1 MTLIELNE
9 LLKSLGVPVA
19 YSHFNTPVKLPFIT
33 YLEVGSTNFIAD
45 NKVFKKVIDVDIE
58 LYTNK
63 KDLEIEL
70 LLEQLLSD
78 NEIPYDTVENYIDDE
93 KVLQKIYEVRLIK

>member
-1 MTLIELNE
+1 MTLIKLNK
-9 LLKSLGVPVA
+9 LLKSLGIPVA

-33 YLEVGSTNFIAD
+33 YSEAGSSNFIAD